1 MAANSNKLTALKVKK
16 VNAVGRYADGNCL
29 YLYVDKL
36 GSKRWVLRLVVRGRR
51 RDMGLGSVN
60 LVSLEEARDLARSY
74 RRIAREGGD
83 PVQERNNSNGSVV
96 TLQEA
101 ALQVHKLNGPTWKKI
116 LSSMDFVSRAPCVS
130 HDWRYGHI

>member
-51 RDMGLGSVN
+51 RDMGPGSVN
-60 LVSLEEARDLARSY
+60 LVNLK
-74 RRIAREGGD
+74 RRVIWR
-83 PVQERNNSNGSVV
+83 GS
-96 TLQEA
+96 
-101 ALQVHKLNGPTWKKI
+101 I
-116 LSSMDFVSRAPCVS
+116 DVSRGKGAIPFRNGIIAKAPL
-130 HDWRYGHI
+130 

>member
-74 RRIAREGGD
+74 RRVAREGGD
-83 PVQERNNSNGSVV
+83 PVQERNNSKGSFV
-96 TLQEA
+96 TL
-101 ALQVHKLNGPTWKKI
+101 
-116 LSSMDFVSRAPCVS
+116 
-130 HDWRYGHI
+130 

>member
-1 MAANSNKLTALKVKK
+1 MVM
-16 VNAVGRYADGNCL
+16 
-29 YLYVDKL
+29 
-36 GSKRWVLRLVVRGRR
+36 GRR

-60 LVSLEEARDLARSY
+60 FVSLEEARDLARSY
-74 RRIAREGGD
+74 RRVAREGGD
-83 PVQERNNSNGSVV
+83 PVQERNNSKGSFV